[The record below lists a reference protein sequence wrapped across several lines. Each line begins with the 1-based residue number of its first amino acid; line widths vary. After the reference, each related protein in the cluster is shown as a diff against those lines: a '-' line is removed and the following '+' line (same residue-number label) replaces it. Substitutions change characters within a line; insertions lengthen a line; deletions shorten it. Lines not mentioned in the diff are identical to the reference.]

1 MEDLTSLLYT
11 TKSGLLRQ
19 VLDRG
24 GVVLG
29 TRADGYKGT
38 LATDHALT
46 TRLSER
52 IRHTGVEGFISTD
65 ELPKYGISVVERDA
79 VEGAFLLRPEDTVVM
94 VAGPRT
100 AAESAIRL
108 LEEEL
113 GSRPPD
119 PLPSPEPRRH
129 GWGYREAEPEP
140 DPREGVTTLRKIHP
154 RRDIDIL

>member
-1 MEDLTSLLYT
+1 MEDLTPLLYT
-11 TKSGLLRQ
+11 TKSGILRQ
-19 VLDRG
+19 VLDGG

-29 TRADGYKGT
+29 IRAEGYKGT

-52 IRHTGVEGFISTD
+52 IRPTGVEGFISTD

-79 VEGAFLLRPEDTVVM
+79 VEGAFLLGPGDTVVM

-108 LEEEL
+108 LEEEF
-113 GSRPPD
+113 GSRPAE
-119 PLPSPEPRRH
+119 SPP
-129 GWGYREAEPEP
+129 
-140 DPREGVTTLRKIHP
+140 
-154 RRDIDIL
+154 